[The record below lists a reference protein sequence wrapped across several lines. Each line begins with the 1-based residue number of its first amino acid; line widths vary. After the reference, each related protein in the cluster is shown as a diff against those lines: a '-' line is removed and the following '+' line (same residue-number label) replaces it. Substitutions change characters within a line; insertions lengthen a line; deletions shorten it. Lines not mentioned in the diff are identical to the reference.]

1 MLIVIVLCV
10 CRFSINLQCSS
21 VSQRHKNDTDII
33 LHFNPRFS
41 ETVIVRNSM
50 LRGEWGTEE
59 REGQMVFK
67 QGAEF
72 TIDIRCQ
79 DEGFKVCD
87 ILHTSTIIIVI
98 VIMNF

>member
-1 MLIVIVLCV
+1 
-10 CRFSINLQCSS
+10 
-21 VSQRHKNDTDII
+21 
-33 LHFNPRFS
+33 
-41 ETVIVRNSM
+41 M

-72 TIDIRCQ
+72 TIDICCQ